1 MIITFTMQ
9 FVVLDGVC
17 ICSIYLLV
25 TWVTYNVMHVSLHV
39 ILDLLINQMWVRTI
53 QESLMAGLGLEK
65 TVKEGD

>member
-1 MIITFTMQ
+1 MQ

-25 TWVTYNVMHVSLHV
+25 MSVTYNVMHESLHV
-39 ILDLLINQMWVRTI
+39 ILDLWINQMWVRTI

-65 TVKEGD
+65 TAKEGD

>member
-1 MIITFTMQ
+1 MQ

-17 ICSIYLLV
+17 IYSIYLLV
-25 TWVTYNVMHVSLHV
+25 MSVTYNVMHVSLHV

-65 TVKEGD
+65 TVKKGD